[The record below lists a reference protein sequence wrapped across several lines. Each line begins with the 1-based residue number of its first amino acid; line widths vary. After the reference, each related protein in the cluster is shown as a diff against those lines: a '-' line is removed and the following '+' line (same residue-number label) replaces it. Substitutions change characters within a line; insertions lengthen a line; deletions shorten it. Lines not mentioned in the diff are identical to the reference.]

1 MIDGEDRSLSADRDA
16 DDPRFVMAT
25 MAARRARRN
34 RPRRLVIL
42 SGLILLAAGVLAI
55 WGSAQRAA
63 AAAALRE
70 ARIEQAAV
78 EQLVPQ
84 YQEAAARGEAS
95 PYTPVTDLV
104 TRMQTYAREAG
115 LDNPLPSAPTSDAPR
130 GDITETTIRINNI
143 QNQRLEPVM
152 RWLARVTGEIPGV
165 EINQLEITPNDRG
178 WNVNVVFVKPTRRQ
192 G

>member
-1 MIDGEDRSLSADRDA
+1 MIDAEDRSLSADHDA
-16 DDPRFVMAT
+16 DDPRFVLAT

-42 SGLILLAAGVLAI
+42 SALVLVAAGVLAA

-63 AAAALRE
+63 AAAALRA
-70 ARIEQAAV
+70 ARAEQAAV
-78 EQLVPQ
+78 EKLVPQ
-84 YQEAAARGEAS
+84 YQEAAARGEES

-104 TRMQTYAREAG
+104 TRMQTYGRQVG
-115 LDNPLPSAPTSDAPR
+115 LEIPDVPATESPAR
-130 GDITETTIRINNI
+130 GDITETTVRIRNL

-152 RWLARVTGEIPGV
+152 RWLARVTAEIPGV
-165 EINQLEITPNDRG
+165 EINQLEITPNERG
-178 WNVNVVFVKPTRRQ
+178 WNIDVIFVKPTRRQ